1 VAYGKDPQVG
11 LGRAVRKTRTDAGL
25 EQKELAELAKI
36 KASEISRLEKGMKNP
51 QWGTVKRVAEA
62 LGTPLSDLA
71 ALAEEFERRHQA
83 DPHS

>member
-1 VAYGKDPQVG
+1 

-25 EQKELAELAKI
+25 EQKELAELAEV
-36 KASEISRLEKGMKNP
+36 KASEISRLEKGKKNP

-71 ALAEEFERRHQA
+71 ALAEEFERRYEA
-83 DPHS
+83 DLHS

>member
-1 VAYGKDPQVG
+1 

-25 EQKELAELAKI
+25 EQKELAELAEV
-36 KASEISRLEKGMKNP
+36 KASEISRLEKGKKNP

-71 ALAEEFERRHQA
+71 ALAEEFERRYEA

>member
-1 VAYGKDPQVG
+1 M
-11 LGRAVRKTRTDAGL
+11 AGV
-25 EQKELAELAKI
+25 
-36 KASEISRLEKGMKNP
+36 KASEISRLEKGIKNP

-71 ALAEEFERRHQA
+71 ALAEEFERRHEA